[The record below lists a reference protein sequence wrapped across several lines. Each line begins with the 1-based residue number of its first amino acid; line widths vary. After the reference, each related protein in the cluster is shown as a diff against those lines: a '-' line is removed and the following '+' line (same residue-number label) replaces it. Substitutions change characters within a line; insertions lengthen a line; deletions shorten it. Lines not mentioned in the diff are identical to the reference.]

1 MNDQPE
7 SNNRYDDLSETT
19 QVPVQPD
26 LESQHDDQY
35 GTDEVNDQLELESQ
49 KADMESEALRH
60 TATRGLENT
69 DFEESEPRWGTARFN
84 ERTTLMLFV
93 RGAPDP
99 LLFDAG
105 SVTELVIGRLDPDT
119 GDSPHVDLQPFGG
132 TDKGVSRR
140 HATIIRR
147 DGSLAIVDAGSHNGT
162 FLNGQRLVANQPRI
176 LRDGDDIR
184 LGFLV
189 LRVKFVKTQITPIDP
204 TPTQPNKN
212 G

>member
-1 MNDQPE
+1 VKDQADPENEYSEPNETNDVDDQP
-7 SNNRYDDLSETT
+7 
-19 QVPVQPD
+19 
-26 LESQHDDQY
+26 
-35 GTDEVNDQLELESQ
+35 ELESQ
-49 KADMESEALRH
+49 QADMDSEVLRRS
-60 TATRGLENT
+60 ATRGLDNP

-105 SVTELVIGRLDPDT
+105 SVVELIIGRLDPDT
-119 GDSPHVDLQPFGG
+119 GESPHVDLEPYGG

-140 HATIIRR
+140 HATVIRR
-147 DGSLAIVDAGSHNGT
+147 DGSLAIVDSGSHNGT
-162 FLNGQRLVANQPRI
+162 FLNGQRLVAHQPRI

-189 LRVKFVKTQITPIDP
+189 LRVKFVKTQITPTDP
-204 TPTQPNKN
+204 SPTHPNQH

>member
-1 MNDQPE
+1 MNDHPE
-7 SNNRYDDLSETT
+7 PENEKIDVN
-19 QVPVQPD
+19 
-26 LESQHDDQY
+26 LE
-35 GTDEVNDQLELESQ
+35 
-49 KADMESEALRH
+49 ADALRH

-93 RGAPDP
+93 RGAHDP

-105 SVTELVIGRLDPDT
+105 NVVELIIGRLDPDT
-119 GDSPHVDLQPFGG
+119 GESPHVDLEPYGG

-140 HATIIRR
+140 HATVNRR

-162 FLNGQRLVANQPRI
+162 FLNGQRLVAHQPRI

-189 LRVKFVKTQITPIDP
+189 LRVKFVKTQIVPTDP
-204 TPTQPNKN
+204 SPTQPNKY